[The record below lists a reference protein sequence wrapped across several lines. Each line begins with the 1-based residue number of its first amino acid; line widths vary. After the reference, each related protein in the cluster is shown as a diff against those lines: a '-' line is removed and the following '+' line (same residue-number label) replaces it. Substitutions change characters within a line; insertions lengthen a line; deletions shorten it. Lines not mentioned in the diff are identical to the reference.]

1 MQNNDCETAQ
11 GLPLIHTNN
20 VKRKHHTEK
29 VRRALSSIVS
39 AANINAGSSSYMQVK
54 MV

>member
-1 MQNNDCETAQ
+1 MQDNDCETVQ
-11 GLPLIHTNN
+11 DVPLIHTNN
-20 VKRKHHTEK
+20 VKRKHHTGK

-39 AANINAGSSSYMQVK
+39 AGNINAGSSSYMQVK